1 MSFSSSS
8 YHEEEFS
15 EGGEGSV
22 HVHETRR
29 TGLLGV
35 MDGYTCVAGIGMVMD
50 GGEVQWVRIEEGWH
64 DGGTGCRQ

>member
-35 MDGYTCVAGIGMVMD
+35 MGGYTCVMGIGIVME
-50 GGEVQWVRIEEGWH
+50 GGEVHRRRH
-64 DGGTGCRQ
+64 AKR